1 MQKILKAL
9 SATPRKEILTLLKKG
24 ELTAGEIASN
34 FNLTD
39 ATISHHLSVLKDAG
53 LISDN
58 KRGTFIY
65 YEINTSVM
73 EDLIIWLNSFME
85 KGENNEEK

>member
-53 LISDN
+53 LISDS

>member
-9 SATPRKEILTLLKKG
+9 SAAPRKEILMLLKKG

-39 ATISHHLSVLKDAG
+39 ATISHHLNVLKDAG
-53 LISDN
+53 LISDS

>member
-9 SATPRKEILTLLKKG
+9 SAAPRKEILTLLKKG

-73 EDLIIWLNSFME
+73 EDLIIWLNSFVK
-85 KGENNEEK
+85 KGEDNEEK

>member
-53 LISDN
+53 LISDT

-73 EDLIIWLNSFME
+73 EDLIIWLNSFVK
-85 KGENNEEK
+85 KGEDNEEK